1 MKKQKGF
8 RIEHDSLGEKQVPRE
23 AYYGIQTLR
32 AVENFPVSGQGPF
45 PEFVEAT
52 VRVKRAAAKANS
64 ALARYTGLDR
74 EKARAIIRACEEVL
88 SGKLREQFVVDIFQ
102 AGAGTSHHMNVNEV
116 LANRANEILGG
127 KKGDYRPVHPNDH
140 VNCGQSTNDVIPTA
154 IRLAALALVYGKPG
168 GPSLFSALD
177 GLARGLGGKGREFDA
192 VIKAGRTHL
201 QDAVP
206 VRLGQEFA
214 AWAEIVREHRK
225 RIAQASREL
234 FPLGLGGSA
243 TGTGLNTAPGYRELV
258 ARELAGDMGLP
269 LRPARDPIAAMMS
282 MAPFVSLS
290 GALRNLAQDLGKI
303 ANDLRLL
310 SSGPH
315 TGLAEMNLPPVQPG
329 SSIMPGKVN
338 PVIAEMTNMVCFEV
352 MGQDLVIAQAAG
364 AGQLEL
370 NVMMPVI
377 AHALLF
383 SLKIMTNALTLL
395 SERCIKGITVDA
407 ERCGDYAERS
417 LALATALN
425 PKIGFSR
432 AAGFA
437 KKALATGKTIRQV
450 LEESG
455 EFTEEEVERLL
466 DLREMTEPH
475 RKKRLRRK

>member
-1 MKKQKGF
+1 MKKRF
-8 RIEHDSLGEKQVPRE
+8 RVERDSLGERPVPGK

-52 VRVKRAAAKANS
+52 VRVKRAAALTNS
-64 ALARYTGLDR
+64 KLVRFTGLDR
-74 EKARAIIRACEEVL
+74 KRARAIIRACDEVL
-88 SGKLREQFVVDIFQ
+88 SGEHRDQFVVDVFQ
-102 AGAGTSHHMNVNEV
+102 AGAGTSHNMNVNEV

-127 KKGDYRPVHPNDH
+127 RRGEYKPVHPNDH

-154 IRLAALALVYGKPG
+154 IRLAALSLVYGKPK
-168 GPSLFSALD
+168 GPSLLASLD
-177 GLARGLGGKGREFDA
+177 LLSRRLGEKARQFDR

-214 AWAEIVREHRK
+214 AWSEIIKEHRK
-225 RIAQASREL
+225 RIEIAARESL
-234 FPLGLGGSA
+234 SLGLGGSA
-243 TGTGLNTAPGYRELV
+243 AGTGLNTAPGYSELA
-258 ARELAGDMGLP
+258 ARELARDMGLP
-269 LRPARDPIAAMMS
+269 LRPAKNPMAAMMS

-310 SSGPH
+310 SSGPN
-315 TGLAEMNLPPVQPG
+315 TGFAEINLPPVQPG

-338 PVIAEMTNMVCFEV
+338 PVLPEMTNMVCFEV
-352 MGQDLVIAQAAG
+352 IGQDLVIAQAAQ

-370 NVMMPVI
+370 NMMMPVI
-377 AHALLF
+377 AHALIF
-383 SLKIMTNALTLL
+383 SLKILTSAIPLL
-395 SERCIKGITVDA
+395 SERCIKGITA
-407 ERCGDYAERS
+407 NPKRCREYAERS

-425 PKIGFSR
+425 PRIGYAQ

-437 KKALATGKTIRQV
+437 KRALASGKTIRQV
-450 LEESG
+450 LRESG
-455 EFTEEEVERLL
+455 EFSPQEVSRLL
-466 DLREMTEPH
+466 DLRGMTEPP
-475 RKKRLRRK
+475 RRKFRRSP